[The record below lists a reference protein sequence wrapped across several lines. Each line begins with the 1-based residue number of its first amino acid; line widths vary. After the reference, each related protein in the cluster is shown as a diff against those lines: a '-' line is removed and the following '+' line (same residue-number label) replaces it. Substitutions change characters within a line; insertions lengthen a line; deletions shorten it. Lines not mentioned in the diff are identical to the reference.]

1 VSGQPYIAG
10 FGRPETGAS
19 QLSEVLSVNGLV
31 QSRRRHFFLLLA
43 PFLLGSVVLPAGR
56 SDAEEKTGGSKV
68 SATTVVEAL
77 KTIRTAGGEIAEYA
91 ATDKAKAENEAEAI
105 APLWRMI
112 EGTIKANDQNSY
124 TSFEHAIEELEA
136 AVMAGDAKKAG
147 GAAGALDAAVQFY
160 VAKFPA
166 AGAPTAGEPRD
177 AAAAPKQATAPKE
190 SAAGDRTSA
199 AAGER
204 NAAAESAPAAQAG
217 DATLARTGPSSAL
230 AAVAGAAFGLGGLAL
245 IGGARRRRAAPAA

>member
-1 VSGQPYIAG
+1 M
-10 FGRPETGAS
+10 
-19 QLSEVLSVNGLV
+19 NGLL

-43 PFLLGSVVLPAGR
+43 PFMLGSVVLPAGR
-56 SDAEEKTGGSKV
+56 SDAEETTAGRKV
-68 SATTVVEAL
+68 SATTVAEAL

-136 AVMAGDAKKAG
+136 AVTAGDAKKAG
-147 GAAGALDAAVQFY
+147 GAAGALDAAVQSY

-166 AGAPTAGEPRD
+166 AGAPTAGAPRG
-177 AAAAPKQATAPKE
+177 AAAAPKQAAAPK
-190 SAAGDRTSA
+190 GDAA
-199 AAGER
+199 AAGEKQ
-204 NAAAESAPAAQAG
+204 AAAESTAAPAG
-217 DATLARTGPSSAL
+217 DATLARTGPSSAIT
-230 AAVAGAAFGLGGLAL
+230 AMAGAAFGLGGLAL
-245 IGGARRRRAAPAA
+245 IGGARRRSSPTA